1 MLLGTLL
8 NYKFF
13 EQSVTILTKLRLNYF
28 VTKIVLSKVLKN
40 SREKHVLVVYSG
52 RKCFEVGK

>member
-40 SREKHVLVVYSG
+40 LREKHVLVVYSG

>member
-40 SREKHVLVVYSG
+40 LREKHVLAVFSG